1 MKVNE
6 FVKKN
11 RRVIKIAGVVTA
23 VVITDYIAYN
33 VGEYN
38 GIAYAGRRIARVLS
52 KEELTDVRKRI
63 IESRTI

>member
-1 MKVNE
+1 MKIKE

-11 RRVIKIAGVVTA
+11 HRVIKIAGIVTA
-23 VVITDYIAYN
+23 VVITDYIAYS

-38 GIAYAGRRIARVLS
+38 GITYAGRRIARVLS
-52 KEELTDVRKRI
+52 EEELTDVRKRI

>member
-1 MKVNE
+1 MKVKE

-11 RRVIKIAGVVTA
+11 RRVIKIAGIITA
-23 VVITDYIAYN
+23 VVITDYIAYS

-52 KEELTDVRKRI
+52 KEELSDVRNRI

>member
-1 MKVNE
+1 MNIKE
-6 FVKKN
+6 FCKKN
-11 RRVIKIAGVVTA
+11 RRVIKVAGIITA
-23 VVITDYIAYN
+23 VVITDYIAYS

-52 KEELTDVRKRI
+52 EEELTDVRKRI

>member
-1 MKVNE
+1 MKIKE

-11 RRVIKIAGVVTA
+11 HRVIKIARTIIP
-23 VVITDYIAYN
+23 VVIPAYIAYS

-52 KEELTDVRKRI
+52 EEELIDVRKRLV
-63 IESRTI
+63 ESRIG

>member
-1 MKVNE
+1 MKIKE

-11 RRVIKIAGVVTA
+11 RRVIKIAGIVTA
-23 VVITDYIAYN
+23 VVITDYIAYS

-38 GIAYAGRRIARVLS
+38 GIAYAGRRIAMVLS

-63 IESRTI
+63 IESR

>member
-11 RRVIKIAGVVTA
+11 RHVIKIAGIITA
-23 VVITDYIAYN
+23 VVITDYIAYS

>member
-1 MKVNE
+1 MKIKE

-11 RRVIKIAGVVTA
+11 HRVIKIAGIITA
-23 VVITDYIAYN
+23 VVITDYIAYS

-38 GIAYAGRRIARVLS
+38 GIAYAGIRIARVLS

>member
-1 MKVNE
+1 MKIKE

-11 RRVIKIAGVVTA
+11 HRVIKIAGIVTA
-23 VVITDYIAYN
+23 VIITDYIAYS

>member
-1 MKVNE
+1 MKVKK

-11 RRVIKIAGVVTA
+11 RRVIKIAGIITA
-23 VVITDYIAYN
+23 IVITDYIAYS

-52 KEELTDVRKRI
+52 KEELTDVRNRI
-63 IESRTI
+63 IESR

>member
-1 MKVNE
+1 MKVKE
-6 FVKKN
+6 FMKKN
-11 RRVIKIAGVVTA
+11 HRVIKIAGIVTA
-23 VVITDYIAYN
+23 IVITDYIAYS

-63 IESRTI
+63 IESR

>member
-1 MKVNE
+1 MKAKE

-11 RRVIKIAGVVTA
+11 HRVIKIAGIITA
-23 VVITDYIAYN
+23 IVITDYIAYS

-63 IESRTI
+63 IESR

>member
-1 MKVNE
+1 MKVKE

-11 RRVIKIAGVVTA
+11 RRVIKIAGIITA
-23 VVITDYIAYN
+23 IVITDYIAYS

-52 KEELTDVRKRI
+52 EEELTDVRKRI

>member
-1 MKVNE
+1 MKVKE

-11 RRVIKIAGVVTA
+11 RHVIEIAGIVTA
-23 VVITDYIAYN
+23 VVITDYIAYS

-52 KEELTDVRKRI
+52 EEELTDVRKRI

>member
-1 MKVNE
+1 MKIKE

-11 RRVIKIAGVVTA
+11 HRVIKIAGIITA
-23 VVITDYIAYN
+23 FVITDHIAYS

-52 KEELTDVRKRI
+52 EEELTDVRKRI